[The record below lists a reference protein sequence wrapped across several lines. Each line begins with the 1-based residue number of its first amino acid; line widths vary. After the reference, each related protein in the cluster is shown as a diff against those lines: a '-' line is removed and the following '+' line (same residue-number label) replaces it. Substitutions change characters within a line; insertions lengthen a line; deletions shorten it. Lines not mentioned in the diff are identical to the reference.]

1 MPSAIYRE
9 VSPGGELRGLVECIW
24 TIRSHGPLRAVQ
36 LNRVVPDGCTDV
48 IVDLGDGSTG
58 GGAPRAAIPRTLF
71 VGAMLRPR
79 VIEMTG
85 AVDLVG
91 VRLRPGVGG
100 TLLGM
105 PASELTDRT
114 VDLDEVLPASRAAG
128 LGEELSSAG
137 DPSAR
142 IAALEAHLRRWFRR
156 AHPAPPAVGAAVGLI
171 ERSRGA
177 IPVRELERRI
187 GLSARQL
194 ERLFARYAGMTPK
207 TACRVARFRTA
218 WRRLHRPEPI
228 SLSRLALGCGYA
240 DQAHLTREFHAFAG
254 LPPGRYR
261 VHRAHVASVQDP
273 PAPPG

>member
-1 MPSAIYRE
+1 MAGAVYSEGP
-9 VSPGGELRGLVECIW
+9 PGVELRGLVECIW
-24 TIRSHGPLRAVQ
+24 TIRSDAPLRVAH

-48 IVDLGDGSTG
+48 IVDLGDGATG
-58 GGAPRAAIPRTLF
+58 GGAPRAASPRPLF

-79 VIEMTG
+79 VVEMTG
-85 AVDLVG
+85 AVDLLG

-100 TLLGM
+100 MLLGM
-105 PASELTDRT
+105 PAAELTDRIL
-114 VDLDEVLPASRAAG
+114 DLEDALPAGRAAG
-128 LGEELSSAG
+128 LGEALSSVG
-137 DPSAR
+137 DPTGR
-142 IAALEAHLRRWFRR
+142 IAVLETHLGRWLR
-156 AHPAPPAVGAAVGLI
+156 AAGPAPPAVGAAVGLI
-171 ERSRGA
+171 ERSRGG
-177 IPVRELERRI
+177 IPVRELERRV

-228 SLSRLALGCGYA
+228 SLSTLALGCGYA

-261 VHRAHVASVQDP
+261 AHRGRVASVQDP
-273 PAPPG
+273 PAPLG